1 MAVADPNSPDT
12 AVRVQPGDTLS
23 AIAKANDLTLKE
35 LLALNPVLTSN
46 PKYNGGNTIFSNTK
60 VNIAPAAP
68 AASTVSGGAFT
79 DSQNAAR
86 LAAADKAASDAAAAQ
101 AAAAANAAANKAAQD
116 AAAQTA
122 ADKAAADKAAADKAA
137 ADKAA
142 ADAKA
147 ATDAQATSD
156 AKAAADKAEADRLA
170 ALKAIQDAKNAA
182 DLKAAQDA
190 LKAAQAALAAANVPN
205 GVTASNNTSTAASSS
220 TYTPTNNISSA
231 GDMTLAAKN
240 AADTTAADYAKAAA
254 ELEKFNARQST
265 IAVMQARFAQY
276 NLGTLAD
283 KIKALAIDG
292 ATEAT
297 ITLQLAE
304 TPEYQARFKAN
315 ATRLKNN
322 LQVLTPAEYL
332 NVEDGY
338 RQVLRSYGLTQ
349 FANDEYV
356 TKFIENDVSA
366 TELTNRIS
374 MATTR
379 IQNADPSVT
388 ATLRDYYGITSPD
401 LVGYILDPEQN
412 VNSLQKKISAA
423 EIGSAASL
431 QGLQSSVGVSE
442 ALAGQGV
449 TQQQAQQ
456 GYATIAGILPTAEK
470 LSDIYGSTTERYGQS
485 TAEQEVFNNLAS
497 AQRAR
502 QKLTAQEIANFGGSA
517 GTIKGAS
524 ASKQTSAGQY

>member
-23 AIAKANDLTLKE
+23 AIAKANDLTLQE

-68 AASTVSGGAFT
+68 AVSTVSGGAFT

-116 AAAQTA
+116 AA
-122 ADKAAADKAAADKAA
+122 DRAAADAAAKAA

-142 ADAKA
+142 ADAAAAAAKTQAEKDAAAAAQAAADKA
-147 ATDAQATSD
+147 AADAAA
-156 AKAAADKAEADRLA
+156 AKAAADKAAGVNKFA
-170 ALKAIQDAKNAA
+170 
-182 DLKAAQDA
+182 
-190 LKAAQAALAAANVPN
+190 PGN
-205 GVTASNNTSTAASSS
+205 GVTSTNDSSTPASAT
-220 TYTPTNNISSA
+220 TYTPSANINSA
-231 GDMTLAAKN
+231 GNVTLATTN
-240 AADTTAADYAKAAA
+240 VADTTAADYAKAQAA
-254 ELEKFNARQST
+254 LEKEQARQST

-315 ATRLKNN
+315 ADRVKNN

-332 NVEDGY
+332 NLEDGY

-356 TKFIENDVSA
+356 TQFIANDVSA
-366 TELTNRIS
+366 TELTNRVNT
-374 MATTR
+374 AVTR

-388 ATLRDYYGITSPD
+388 TTLRDYYGITQPD
-401 LVGYILDPEQN
+401 LIGYILDPAQN
-412 VNSLQKKISAA
+412 INTIQKKISAA

-442 ALAGQGV
+442 ALANQGV
-449 TQQQAQQ
+449 TQQQAQT

-470 LSDIYGSTTERYGQS
+470 LSQIYGGTTDAYGQS

-502 QKLTAQEIANFGGSA
+502 QKLTAKEIANFSGSS
-517 GTIKGAS
+517 GTSKGAFSTGYLNKQS
-524 ASKQTSAGQY
+524 AAGQF

>member
-1 MAVADPNSPDT
+1 MAVPDPKSPDT

-23 AIAKANDLTLKE
+23 AIAKANGLTLTEIK
-35 LLALNPVLTSN
+35 ALNPTLVTD
-46 PKYNGGNTIFSNTK
+46 PKYNGGNLIFSNTK
-60 VNIAPAAP
+60 VNIAPAATTSYAGSGSGVDTTTLSGIAKASGTP
-68 AASTVSGGAFT
+68 AADTS
-79 DSQNAAR
+79 AAD
-86 LAAADKAASDAAAAQ
+86 AAAKAAADAAAA
-101 AAAAANAAANKAAQD
+101 KAAQD
-116 AAAQTA
+116 AAA
-122 ADKAAADKAAADKAA
+122 
-137 ADKAA
+137 KAA
-142 ADAKA
+142 ADAA
-147 ATDAQATSD
+147 AQ
-156 AKAAADKAEADRLA
+156 AAADKT
-170 ALKAIQDAKNAA
+170 AA
-182 DLKAAQDA
+182 DAAAAAAKTDAEKAAAKAAQDA
-190 LKAAQAALAAANVPN
+190 ADAAAARAAADAANAARGN
-205 GVTASNNTSTAASSS
+205 SNNYSYPASGNTNVGSGNINTSGNVQLASV
-220 TYTPTNNISSA
+220 
-231 GDMTLAAKN
+231 N
-240 AADTTAADYAKAAA
+240 AADTSAADYAKAQAA
-254 ELEKFNARQST
+254 LEKEQARQST

-315 ATRLKNN
+315 ADRVKNN

-332 NVEDGY
+332 NLEDGY

-356 TKFIENDVSA
+356 TQFIANDVSA
-366 TELTNRIS
+366 TELTNRVNT
-374 MATTR
+374 AVTR

-388 ATLRDYYGITSPD
+388 TTLRDYYGITQPD
-401 LVGYILDPEQN
+401 LIGYILDPAQN
-412 VNSLQKKISAA
+412 INTIQKKISAA

-442 ALAGQGV
+442 ALANQGV
-449 TQQQAQQ
+449 TQQQAQT

-470 LSDIYGSTTERYGQS
+470 LSQIYGGTTDAYGQS

-502 QKLTAQEIANFGGSA
+502 QKLTAKEIANFSGSS
-517 GTIKGAS
+517 GTSKGAFSTGYLNKQS
-524 ASKQTSAGQY
+524 AAGQF

>member
-1 MAVADPNSPDT
+1 MAVPDPKSPDT

-23 AIAKANDLTLKE
+23 AIAKANGLTLTEIK
-35 LLALNPVLTSN
+35 ALNPTLVTD
-46 PKYNGGNTIFSNTK
+46 PKYNGGNLIFSNTK
-60 VNIAPAAP
+60 VNIAPAATTSYAGSGSGVDTTTLSGIAKASGTP
-68 AASTVSGGAFT
+68 AADTS
-79 DSQNAAR
+79 AAD
-86 LAAADKAASDAAAAQ
+86 AAAKAAADAAAA
-101 AAAAANAAANKAAQD
+101 KAAQD
-116 AAAQTA
+116 AAA
-122 ADKAAADKAAADKAA
+122 KAAADAAAQAA

-142 ADAKA
+142 ADAAVA
-147 ATDAQATSD
+147 AAKTDAE
-156 AKAAADKAEADRLA
+156 KAAA
-170 ALKAIQDAKNAA
+170 
-182 DLKAAQDA
+182 KAAQDA
-190 LKAAQAALAAANVPN
+190 ADAAAARAAAEAANAARGN
-205 GVTASNNTSTAASSS
+205 SNNYSYPASGTINVGS
-220 TYTPTNNISSA
+220 NNINTS
-231 GDMTLAAKN
+231 GNVQLASVN
-240 AADTTAADYAKAAA
+240 AADTTAADYAKAQAA
-254 ELEKFNARQST
+254 LEKEQARQST
-265 IAVMQARFAQY
+265 IAVMQARFKQY

-315 ATRLKNN
+315 ADRLKNN

-332 NVEDGY
+332 NLEDGY

-356 TKFIENDVSA
+356 TQFIANDVSA
-366 TELTNRIS
+366 TELTNRVNT
-374 MATTR
+374 AVTR

-388 ATLRDYYGITSPD
+388 TTLRDYYGITQPD
-401 LVGYILDPEQN
+401 LIGYILDPAQN
-412 VNSLQKKISAA
+412 INTIQKKISAA

-442 ALAGQGV
+442 ALANQGV
-449 TQQQAQQ
+449 TQQQAQT

-470 LSDIYGSTTERYGQS
+470 LSQIYGGTTDAYGQS

-502 QKLTAQEIANFGGSA
+502 QKLTAKEVANFS
-517 GTIKGAS
+517 GTSGTSKGAFSTGYLNKQS
-524 ASKQTSAGQY
+524 AAGQF

>member
-1 MAVADPNSPDT
+1 MAVPDSKNPDT
-12 AVRVQPGDTLS
+12 AVRVEKGDTLY
-23 AIAKANDLTLKE
+23 AIAKANDLTLAE
-35 LLALNPVLTSN
+35 IRALNPALMSD
-46 PKYNGGNTIFSNTK
+46 PKYNNGNTIFSNTK
-60 VNIAPAAP
+60 INIAPATP
-68 AASTVSGGAFT
+68 AATTSYNPLSGFTT

-86 LAAADKAASDAAAAQ
+86 LAAEEAARQAAAQ
-101 AAAAANAAANKAAQD
+101 ATADAATKASQD
-116 AAAQTA
+116 AAAKAA
-122 ADKAAADKAAADKAA
+122 ADAAAKAAADAAAKAAADKAAADEAAKNAKTDAEKAA
-137 ADKAA
+137 AAAAQKAADEAAARAAQAA
-142 ADAKA
+142 ADAA
-147 ATDAQATSD
+147 
-156 AKAAADKAEADRLA
+156 RG
-170 ALKAIQDAKNAA
+170 N
-182 DLKAAQDA
+182 
-190 LKAAQAALAAANVPN
+190 
-205 GVTASNNTSTAASSS
+205 SNNYSYSASGNSNVGSSNINTAG
-220 TYTPTNNISSA
+220 NVQ
-231 GDMTLAAKN
+231 LATVN
-240 AADTTAADYAKAAA
+240 AADTSAADYAKAQAA
-254 ELEKFNARQST
+254 LEKEQTRQST
-265 IAVMQARFAQY
+265 IAVMQARFKQY

-332 NVEDGY
+332 NLEDGY

-349 FANDEYV
+349 FANDDYV

-388 ATLRDYYGITSPD
+388 TTLRDYYGITSPD

-412 VNSLQKKISAA
+412 VTSLQKKISAA

-470 LSDIYGSTTERYGQS
+470 LSDIYGSTTGRYGQS
-485 TAEQEVFNNLAS
+485 TAEQEIFNQLAS
-497 AQRAR
+497 AQRKR
-502 QKLTAQEIANFGGSA
+502 EKLTAQEIANFGGSA
-517 GTIKGAS
+517 GNTKGAFS
-524 ASKQTSAGQY
+524 TGYLNKQSTAGQY

>member
-1 MAVADPNSPDT
+1 MAVPDPKSPDT

-23 AIAKANDLTLKE
+23 AIAKANGLTLTEIK
-35 LLALNPVLTSN
+35 ALNPTLVTD
-46 PKYNGGNTIFSNTK
+46 PKYNGGNLIFSNTK
-60 VNIAPAAP
+60 VNIAPAVP
-68 AASTVSGGAFT
+68 AATTSYNPLSGTVT

-86 LAAADKAASDAAAAQ
+86 LAAEEAARQAAAQ
-101 AAAAANAAANKAAQD
+101 AAADAAAKAAQD
-116 AAAQTA
+116 AAAKAA
-122 ADKAAADKAAADKAA
+122 ADAAAKAAADAAAKAAADKAAADEAAKNAKTDAERAA
-137 ADKAA
+137 AKASQDAADAAAARAA
-142 ADAKA
+142 ADAA
-147 ATDAQATSD
+147 
-156 AKAAADKAEADRLA
+156 
-170 ALKAIQDAKNAA
+170 NAA
-182 DLKAAQDA
+182 RG
-190 LKAAQAALAAANVPN
+190 N
-205 GVTASNNTSTAASSS
+205 SNNYSYPASSTTNVGS
-220 TYTPTNNISSA
+220 NNINTS
-231 GDMTLAAKN
+231 GNVQLASVN
-240 AADTTAADYAKAAA
+240 AADTTAADYAKAQAA
-254 ELEKFNARQST
+254 LEKEQARQST

-332 NVEDGY
+332 NLEDGY

-374 MATTR
+374 TAVTR
-379 IQNADPSVT
+379 IQNADPSIT
-388 ATLRDYYGITSPD
+388 TTLRDYYGITAPD
-401 LVGYILDPEQN
+401 LVGFILDPAQN
-412 VNSLQKKISAA
+412 IDAIQKKISGA
-423 EIGSAASL
+423 EIGAAARA
-431 QGLQSSVGVSE
+431 QGLNQGMSPEELAAYKAS
-442 ALAGQGV
+442 ADTLAGQGV
-449 TQQQAQQ
+449 TQQQAQT

-470 LSDIYGSTTERYGQS
+470 LSEIYGNTTDTYGQ
-485 TAEQEVFNNLAS
+485 TQAEQEVFGNLAS

-502 QKLTAQEIANFGGSA
+502 AKLTAKEIANFSGSS
-517 GTIKGAS
+517 GTSKGAFSTGYLNKQS
-524 ASKQTSAGQY
+524 AAGQF